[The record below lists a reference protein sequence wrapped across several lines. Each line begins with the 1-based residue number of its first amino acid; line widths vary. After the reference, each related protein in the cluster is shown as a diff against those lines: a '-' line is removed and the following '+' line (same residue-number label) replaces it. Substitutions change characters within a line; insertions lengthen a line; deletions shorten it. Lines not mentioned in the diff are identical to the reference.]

1 VCACSEVDDGEDGSV
16 HESLG
21 ESGKMD
27 DLQVG
32 EGHENGEEEPPT
44 S

>member
-1 VCACSEVDDGEDGSV
+1 MLRSMTENGSV
-16 HESLG
+16 RESEKEL
-21 ESGKMD
+21 GKMA

-44 S
+44 SWLS